1 MRLCHV
7 IPPTHL
13 WTRQTY
19 QPTDR
24 PTNVYISREISIE
37 HPSVGA
43 RFARP
48 INCIILI
55 KAFSLV
61 KVIRTI
67 HNIYVC
73 MYINIVLIYVTVP
86 GKRDQVAHFFKIELL
101 LPQGR
106 IGF

>member
-1 MRLCHV
+1 MFGPRNSAYAFLDTTD
-7 IPPTHL
+7 I
-13 WTRQTY
+13 
-19 QPTDR
+19 PTDR
-24 PTNVYISREISIE
+24 PTNVYISCEISIE

-55 KAFSLV
+55 KGVSLV

-73 MYINIVLIYVTVP
+73 MYINIVLIYIYCV
-86 GKRDQVAHFFKIELL
+86 
-101 LPQGR
+101 
-106 IGF
+106 